1 MPRAR
6 KKAAKRGI
14 LTLMRRVKARGMS
27 AVDRRSAGYRA
38 VKAWRAEMVE
48 ALGGEQQVSP
58 QRLTLLELA
67 ARSRLFLDHI
77 DSYLLELP
85 TLIIRRRKS
94 VIPIVEQRQRL
105 ADSLARQLQTL
116 GLDRVAHDAG
126 SIPESWITKVRPV
139 EEPEAQQNATAAEP
153 GIDRDAEKSGGQE

>member
-1 MPRAR
+1 MHRTR
-6 KKAAKRGI
+6 KKTTRRGI

-105 ADSLARQLQTL
+105 ADSLGRQLQVL
-116 GLDRVAHDAG
+116 GLDRVEKNSG
-126 SIPESWITKVRPV
+126 SIPSEWIEKVRPHEEV
-139 EEPEAQQNATAAEP
+139 EPEAA
-153 GIDRDAEKSGGQE
+153 K